1 MDISGRGD
9 FSLSN
14 TGTISG
20 ASNGLALFAGGSVS
34 TDSGTLTNLG
44 TLTTTGTGILID
56 GNTLINSGSVGAGV
70 TMSGGA
76 YLGNLTGGVITN
88 APTAIVGLG
97 GANTVTDAGTIG
109 GGISFA
115 GTAGNL
121 LVLEQGYKLTGKVAA
136 SGSGSILE
144 LRGSAGAPVT
154 VNFNGLSLTNF
165 GTVRFGPGSYET
177 LAPRP
182 RRTARLLSRTGP
194 SARHHRRGRPLVH
207 RQDAAQRNPSRPHCA
222 DVSALADDP
231 CLAPSARCR
240 AVDILQPPDARLLLL
255 LCAGNGGPPLSP
267 DDGSGRALPGPD
279 DAALPPGPL
288 EDIVDDQES
297 AVRRMLDFIGEPFD
311 GSARTARGI
320 RPTDCFARDRTEA
333 GMR

>member
-109 GGISFA
+109 GGM
-115 GTAGNL
+115 
-121 LVLEQGYKLTGKVAA
+121 
-136 SGSGSILE
+136 
-144 LRGSAGAPVT
+144 P
-154 VNFNGLSLTNF
+154 
-165 GTVRFGPGSYET
+165 
-177 LAPRP
+177 
-182 RRTARLLSRTGP
+182 
-194 SARHHRRGRPLVH
+194 
-207 RQDAAQRNPSRPHCA
+207 
-222 DVSALADDP
+222 
-231 CLAPSARCR
+231 
-240 AVDILQPPDARLLLL
+240 
-255 LCAGNGGPPLSP
+255 
-267 DDGSGRALPGPD
+267 
-279 DAALPPGPL
+279 
-288 EDIVDDQES
+288 
-297 AVRRMLDFIGEPFD
+297 
-311 GSARTARGI
+311 
-320 RPTDCFARDRTEA
+320 
-333 GMR
+333 